1 MRHKL
6 IDVTTLFGL
15 ALGVVM
21 IAGSAPAAAQAPVTS
36 ADIQRLQ
43 DNVNEIG
50 GNIEALR
57 ARDARLADSLE
68 PRLEELRDEV
78 TYLKVKLR
86 KQSSVSRPEYV
97 DLLDRLD
104 RLRNDA
110 RARPAPSAPE
120 ARGSLTEIPVGT
132 EFDVR
137 LQTRLNSGTAKP
149 EDRVDATTLAPY
161 ERNGRLLVPAG
172 SVMRGIVSS
181 VTPASRGVDRKGQ
194 MTLVFDRFT
203 IDGRTYSI
211 RATVTQALQGQDD
224 NGRIATG
231 AGVGAI
237 IGGILGG
244 LKGALAGILIGGGG
258 TIAAT
263 EGNDVDLPPGTVLRV
278 RMDAPLD
285 VGQ

>member
-1 MRHKL
+1 MRHSL
-6 IDVTTLFGL
+6 MGLMTVFGL
-15 ALGVVM
+15 TLAVVM
-21 IAGSAPAAAQAPVTS
+21 IAGVAPAAAQAPVTA

-43 DNVNEIG
+43 DNVNEIA
-50 GNIEALR
+50 GNIATLR
-57 ARDARLADSLE
+57 ARDARLADSLQ

-86 KQSSVSRPEYV
+86 KESTLSRAEYI

-104 RLRNDA
+104 RLR
-110 RARPAPSAPE
+110 SE
-120 ARGSLTEIPVGT
+120 ARGRQAPPVQETRASMTEIPVGT
-132 EFDVR
+132 EFEVR
-137 LQTRLNSGTAKP
+137 LQTRLNSGTAKL
-149 EDRVDATTLAPY
+149 EDRFDATTLAAY
-161 ERNGRLLVPAG
+161 ERNGRVLAPAG
-172 SVMRGIVSS
+172 SVMRGIVNS
-181 VTPASRGVDRKGQ
+181 VTPASRGIDRKGQ
-194 MTLVFDRFT
+194 MTLLFDRFT

>member
-1 MRHKL
+1 MRHTL
-6 IDVTTLFGL
+6 IDLTTLFGL
-15 ALGVVM
+15 ALCVVM
-21 IAGSAPAAAQAPVTS
+21 IAGSAPAAAQAPVTA

-43 DNVNEIG
+43 DNVNEIA

-104 RLRNDA
+104 RLRSDA
-110 RARPAPSAPE
+110 RARPAPAAPE
-120 ARGSLTEIPVGT
+120 TRASLTEIPVGT

-149 EDRVDATTLAPY
+149 EDRVDATTLASY
-161 ERNGRLLVPAG
+161 ERNGRVLVPAG
-172 SVMRGIVSS
+172 SVMRGIVSL
-181 VTPASRGVDRKGQ
+181 VTPASRGIDRKGQ